1 MLKFSVCKTDDSK
14 FILYRSILILQERNF
29 KMNKRVWLKA
39 GVLYYPPRDC
49 VWLSCLVFSPL
60 YAFVCVVILCL
71 STCFLPVKSKLI

>member
-1 MLKFSVCKTDDSK
+1 MILNIEFLSTDVNKYAELQLLCKTGDSK

-49 VWLSCLVFSPL
+49 V
-60 YAFVCVVILCL
+60 
-71 STCFLPVKSKLI
+71 